1 MKTSSLARLTLVALA
16 ASMSLTLFAKK
27 TEVTSTT
34 YRRPSVYSILVK
46 HSEQKFHKEI
56 EEQFVNIPVP
66 DKYNDHDLSVKVVSV
81 DKKGD
86 YTDDITSFVKRN
98 NIASRLVARWFNRDI
113 TTGECDMN
121 LVKMRGFEDA
131 SGFDRELAARSQRGK
146 AMLEDAGQE
155 LIGHTYLL
163 VNEVSYVDKAA
174 RSKTWGSILGGLMAV
189 AGAAA
194 GLDRSSTQLLASG
207 TNALVSSYK
216 GFSVK
221 ILTRLYRLKWDNDA
235 LYDFFENYYA
245 EAPDDAK
252 RKAFERARD
261 KFAMEFVGEVE
272 SKGGTTSFLGINED
286 EPEIMVRKACTRAI
300 DDNVADLAKKYDQFR
315 VKCPITSVDASG
327 GCTAEIGMKEAVST
341 TSKFEVLEAREDDHG
356 KVTYKRVAILKPV
369 AGRIWDNRFMAAEE
383 GAPGA
388 NLGKTTFKKT
398 SGGDILPGMLI
409 REID

>member
-1 MKTSSLARLTLVALA
+1 MKATIFRPLALAIMGAAVALTA
-16 ASMSLTLFAKK
+16 MAK
-27 TEVTSTT
+27 TEVSSTV
-34 YRRPSVYSILVK
+34 YRRPSIYSILVK

-81 DKKGD
+81 GEKGK
-86 YTDDITSFVKRN
+86 YTDDIQNFVKRN
-98 NIASRLVARWFNRDI
+98 QIASRLVARWFNRDI
-113 TTGECDMN
+113 TTGECDMT
-121 LVKMRGFEDA
+121 LIKKRGFEDA
-131 SGFDRELAARSQRGK
+131 SGFDRELASRSQRGK

-174 RSKTWGSILGGLMAV
+174 RSKTWGAIFGGLMAI

-194 GLDRSSTQLLASG
+194 GLDQSSTDLLASG

-221 ILTRLYRLKWDNDA
+221 IQTRLFRLKWDNEA
-235 LYDFFENYYA
+235 LYEFFEKYYSDV
-245 EAPDDAK
+245 PDADK
-252 RKAFERARD
+252 MRAFENARG
-261 KFAMEFVGEVE
+261 KYEMEFIGEVE

-315 VKCPITSVDASG
+315 VKCPITSVDPSG
-327 GCTAEIGMKEAVST
+327 GCTAEIGMKEAVTT
-341 TSKFEVLEAREDDHG
+341 TSKFEVLEAREDDNG
-356 KVTYKRVAILKPV
+356 KITYKRVATLKPV
-369 AGRIWDNRFMAAEE
+369 AGRIWDNRFMAVEE

-388 NLGKTTFKKT
+388 TLGCTTFKKVG
-398 SGGDILPGMLI
+398 GGDIMPGMLI